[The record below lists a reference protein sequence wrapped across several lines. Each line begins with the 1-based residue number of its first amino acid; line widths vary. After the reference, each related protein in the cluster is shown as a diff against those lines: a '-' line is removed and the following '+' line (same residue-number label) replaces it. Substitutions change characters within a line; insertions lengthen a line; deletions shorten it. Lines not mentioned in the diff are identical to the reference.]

1 MNTAIM
7 IGVIA
12 VSCIVVVILLVRVN
26 RAADHI
32 AHLSETLR
40 RTCRRLDELSA
51 ELEQCQAV
59 KDALAETVFDPVVLV
74 DSNRRVVAC
83 NAIADRLGICKIGYS
98 LIEATRSYELDS
110 LAGDA
115 LDGRAELPREFVLYN
130 RLFRA
135 QASRFAGGA
144 VLVMRD
150 ISELQRLGR
159 ARRDFVANISH
170 ELRTPLTAMRLLLD
184 TFRAESANITPAQ
197 QRLLGQMY
205 DQSESLTQLVHE
217 LSELTQIESGQMPMR
232 MVRASLHEVTSTAIT
247 RLLPQAERAGLRMV
261 NAVPE
266 ALHGL
271 FDPDQ
276 IRRVLSNLLH
286 NGIKFT
292 LQGSITVFT
301 LSDEEADRQ
310 LQKLKASLGD
320 VDIDLTSEDVLVVG
334 VRDTGVGI
342 PREELPRIFERFYK
356 VDRARG
362 QGGTGLGLAIA
373 KHIVE
378 AHGGRI
384 WAEST
389 LGKGTTFYFTV
400 PREG

>member
-1 MNTAIM
+1 M

-12 VSCIVVVILLVRVN
+12 VSFLVVIILLVR
-26 RAADHI
+26 
-32 AHLSETLR
+32 LR
-40 RTCRRLDELSA
+40 RAFDEVTRLGDTMRQLRQQLDTING
-51 ELEQCQAV
+51 ELERCRMV
-59 KDALAETVFDPVVLV
+59 KDALIETVFDPVVFV
-74 DSNRRVVAC
+74 DDDRRIVAC
-83 NAIADRLGICKIGYS
+83 NNAANRLGIGKVGHS
-98 LIEATRSYELDS
+98 LIEAARSYELDS

-115 LDGRAELPREFVLYN
+115 IAGRAELPREFALN
-130 RLFRA
+130 HRLFRA
-135 QASRFAGGA
+135 QATHFEGGA
-144 VLVMRD
+144 VLVLRD
-150 ISELQRLGR
+150 VSELQRLGR

-170 ELRTPLTAMRLLLD
+170 ELRTPLTAMSLLLD

-197 QRLLGQMY
+197 QRLLGQMQ
-205 DQSESLTQLVHE
+205 DQTESLTQLVQE

-232 MVRASLHEVTSTAIT
+232 MVRASLHEVVSTAMT

-261 NAVPE
+261 NTVPDG
-266 ALHGL
+266 LRGL

-286 NGIKFT
+286 NAIKFT
-292 LQGSITVFT
+292 PQGEISVFV
-301 LSDEEADRQ
+301 LSDAEADKQ
-310 LQKLKASLGD
+310 LQKLRADPNG
-320 VDIDLTSEDVLVVG
+320 IDLTTEDVLIVG

-400 PREG
+400 PRED

>member
-1 MNTAIM
+1 MNTAFT
-7 IGVIA
+7 IGIIA
-12 VSCIVVVILLVRVN
+12 VSFLVIIILL
-26 RAADHI
+26 I
-32 AHLSETLR
+32 QLR
-40 RTCRRLDELSA
+40 RALDRVTRLGDTVRQLRRQFDATRE
-51 ELEQCQAV
+51 ELEQCREA
-59 KDALAETVFDPVVLV
+59 KEALGEAVFDPVIFV
-74 DSNRRVVAC
+74 DNHQQVTAC
-83 NAIADRLGICKIGYS
+83 NHAADRLGICKVGNS
-98 LIEATRSYELDS
+98 LIEAARSYELDN
-110 LAGDA
+110 LAGDTIA
-115 LDGRAELPREFVLYN
+115 GRAELPREFALHN

-135 QASRFAGGA
+135 QATRFAGGA
-144 VLVMRD
+144 VIVLRD
-150 ISELQRLGR
+150 VSELQRLGR

-170 ELRTPLTAMRLLLD
+170 ELRTPLTAMSLLLD

-197 QRLLGQMY
+197 QRLLGQMQ
-205 DQSESLTQLVHE
+205 DQTESLTQLVQE

-232 MVRASLHEVTSTAIT
+232 MLRASLYDVVSTAIT
-247 RLLPQAERAGLRMV
+247 RLSPQAERAGLHIV

-266 ALHGL
+266 GQRGL

-286 NGIKFT
+286 NAIKFT
-292 LQGSITVFT
+292 PQGQITVFV
-301 LSDEEADRQ
+301 LADEEADQQ
-310 LQKLKASLGD
+310 LQRLRADPNG
-320 VDIDLTSEDVLVVG
+320 VNLTVEDVLIVG

-400 PREG
+400 PRED